1 MKRMR
6 HLENI
11 LDKQNQWWRYLVM
24 FLTVFVAANFIGGIP
39 LLLVI
44 AFKSIQG
51 DGAVNADS
59 SVMMDLSQYGIDQ
72 NLMLVLMLIPF
83 IISLVFFALLIKPLN
98 KQSFKEVINGT
109 DRIRW
114 RKFFYAFFVWIVIMA
129 IYLIIEISLNP
140 DNFILNFSLWSFV
153 PLVLI
158 AIILIPF
165 QTSFEEVMFRGYL
178 SQGVAAWTNNRLMVV
193 LIPAIM
199 FGMMHVFN
207 PEIKEYG
214 FWITMP
220 QYIIFGIVFGL
231 IIVFDDGIETAM
243 GAHAANNIFL
253 SIFVTFKA
261 SALQTPALFVQKELD
276 PVKDLIT
283 LIVISFL
290 FVFILYRKYKWDI
303 KVLFL
308 PVKSNAD

>member
-1 MKRMR
+1 MR

-11 LDKQNQWWRYLVM
+11 LDKQNQWWRYLIM

-39 LLLVI
+39 LILVI
-44 AFKSIQG
+44 AFKNTPG
-51 DGAVNADS
+51 DGAITADS
-59 SVMMDLSQYGIDQ
+59 FGMMDLSQYGIDQ
-72 NLMLVLMLIPF
+72 NLMLILMLIPF
-83 IISLVFFALLIKPLN
+83 VISLVFFALLIKPLN

-129 IYLIIEISLNP
+129 IYLIVDISLNP
-140 DNFILNFSLWSFV
+140 DNFSLNFSLWRFI
-153 PLVLI
+153 PLVFI
-158 AIILIPF
+158 SIILIPI

-178 SQGVAAWTNNRLMVV
+178 SQGVAAWTKNRLMVV
-193 LIPAIM
+193 LIPAFL

-220 QYIIFGIVFGL
+220 QYIIFGVVFGL
-231 IIVFDDGIETAM
+231 VIVLDDGIETAM

-283 LIVISFL
+283 LILISLL
-290 FVFILYRKYKWDI
+290 FIFILYRKYKWNI

-308 PVKSNAD
+308 PVKGSTD

>member
-1 MKRMR
+1 MR